1 MNQNQKEEVRKSLA
15 EINRIHDNVSKLLP
29 DAIDQL
35 MIDYMY
41 EALKIVGHEGV
52 ESSINNSINWDLE
65 FEK

>member
-1 MNQNQKEEVRKSLA
+1 MNQNQKEQVRKSLA

-35 MIDYMY
+35 MIDYIY
-41 EALKIVGHEGV
+41 EALKIVGHEDV
-52 ESSINNSINWDLE
+52 ESSINNSINWDLQ

>member
-1 MNQNQKEEVRKSLA
+1 MNQKQKEEVRKSLA
-15 EINRIHDNVSKLLP
+15 EINRIHDSVCGFLP

-35 MIDYMY
+35 MIDYIY
-41 EALKIVGHEGV
+41 EALKIVGHEDV